1 MNGIAIIGVSIIVIA
16 FAITIIKEKKE
27 KSEAEEREK
36 IMGQALRNV
45 YEFSP
50 SKTITG
56 IKSLYT
62 FAIDNDRQKVLYMD
76 AKGNSTQF
84 KFEDIISVELTDNN
98 QVISQKSTGR
108 TVGGAV
114 LGGVLA
120 GGVGALIGGLSGS
133 SKQKELHSSVSVKIL
148 LRNSSVPSLSIACF
162 DAISKP
168 VPDTD
173 VYYQRALSQAQ
184 EITDTLVVIID
195 SVDKAMGIQ
204 KAPASPV
211 AFLADEIA
219 KLAVLK
225 DKGILTEGEFQAQK
239 VRLLNGVDNNTVTES
254 SFYDNRLQLESERHE

>member
-1 MNGIAIIGVSIIVIA
+1 MNGISIIGVSIIVIA

-36 IMGQALRNV
+36 IMGHALRNV

-120 GGVGALIGGLSGS
+120 GGVLIGGLSGS

-162 DAISKP
+162 KAISKP

-211 AFLADEIA
+211 GFLADEIA

-239 VRLLNGVDNNTVTES
+239 VRLLNGVDNNTITES
-254 SFYDNRLQLESERHE
+254 SFDDYKLQLESERHE